1 MKKELLI
8 KILLVLMIFS
18 LILMLNNCFFETTA
32 ASDAIFI
39 NPDDYEADVNGRVE
53 NADKVTDIANDI
65 IGIIRIIGTILSVV
79 VLVVI
84 GIKYMIGSV
93 EERAEYKK
101 TMWPYL
107 LGAILV
113 FSITNIL
120 GIIVDIS
127 GSLFE

>member
-32 ASDAIFI
+32 ASDTIFI
-39 NPDDYEADVNGRVE
+39 NPDDYEADTNGRVE
-53 NADKVTDIANDI
+53 NADKITDIGNDI
-65 IGIIRIIGTILSVV
+65 IGILQIIGTILSVV

-84 GIKYMIGSV
+84 GIKYMLGSV

-127 GSLFE
+127 RSLF